1 MGKGSY
7 CFKGAE
13 FLCGMMV
20 MVQNMNVA
28 DVYLKMPKTTNFV
41 YTLS

>member
-20 MVQNMNVA
+20 MDQNVNVA
-28 DVYLKMPKTTNFV
+28 DDT
-41 YTLS
+41 

>member
-13 FLCGMMV
+13 FLYGMMV
-20 MVQNMNVA
+20 MDQNMNVA
-28 DVYLKMPKTTNFV
+28 DDT
-41 YTLS
+41 